1 MKIGYSLL
9 LLGALVVM
17 GLASCKD
24 NTGKSLSELKSE
36 QSDAIKQFQSKNN
49 MKVVELSGNT
59 LPQNIDKSVYYHFKN
74 GLYMRVLDEG
84 NMQDKAV
91 LGETNV
97 FARLAGYRF
106 SLAIAQG
113 LSFDNLS
120 KATYPEIQFRYIY
133 YYSAGENHYNLVTN
147 SRPVDNYDIL
157 MCEGIAFPVS
167 LLGNGARVSL
177 IIPFELGSSST
188 YSQGL
193 STYVSEVQYTYK

>member
-1 MKIGYSLL
+1 
-9 LLGALVVM
+9 M

-24 NTGKSLSELKSE
+24 NTGKSLSKLKSE

-106 SLAIAQG
+106 SLATAQG

-120 KATYPEIQFRYIY
+120 KATYPEIQFRYVY
-133 YYSAGENHYNLVTN
+133 YYNAGEIHYNLVTN

-177 IIPFELGSSST
+177 IIPFELGPSST